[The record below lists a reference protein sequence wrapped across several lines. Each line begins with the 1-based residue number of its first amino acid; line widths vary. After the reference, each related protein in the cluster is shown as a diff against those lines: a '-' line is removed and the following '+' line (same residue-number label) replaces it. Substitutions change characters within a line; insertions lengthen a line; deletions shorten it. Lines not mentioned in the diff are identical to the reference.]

1 MPDDKKK
8 SLFISTSKLQG
19 NTQMALDLLFL
30 DRTIAKPEIS
40 SERADKIGAATGKE
54 GGNTNTFIDQSDN
67 RVDQSQNGGGSILQT
82 VSDSSLVMI
91 MINKNLQN
99 KKTPH
104 FCGV

>member
-40 SERADKIGAATGKE
+40 SDRADKIGAATGKE

-67 RVDQSQNGGGSILQT
+67 RIQDQSQSSGGILQT
-82 VSDSSLVMI
+82 VSDFFFGNDNDKQELA
-91 MINKNLQN
+91 K
-99 KKTPH
+99 
-104 FCGV
+104 